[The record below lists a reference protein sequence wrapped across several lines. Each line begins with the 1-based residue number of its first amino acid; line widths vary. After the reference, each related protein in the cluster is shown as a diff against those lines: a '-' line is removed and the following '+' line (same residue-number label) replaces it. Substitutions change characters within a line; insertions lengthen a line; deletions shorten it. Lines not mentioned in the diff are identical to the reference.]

1 MSYDTYPKNSDNPPR
16 NSYDSFPARTNN
28 NFPERNKKN
37 SFEEIE
43 LGEARSRIDQED
55 RFGASFDLLE
65 VRRSFIRKVYGIV
78 GFELLLVSS
87 TVAIFMFSPLR
98 DLVYGNQSWLTIFY
112 VLMFVPLA
120 IVLILTCCPVDKV
133 LRKWP
138 LNIFL
143 LTVLALSEGVVL
155 GIISAYYKQESIMIA
170 GGLTAA
176 TVLVVSIF
184 AFFTKIDFTKYSG
197 IIFILLVLLMI
208 FGIAT
213 IIVGFLADDYTR
225 YVMKMIYG
233 ALGAF
238 VMVILLIVDT
248 QMMIIGKHKYSY
260 NPEDYVYAALSIFL
274 DIINLFIFILIL
286 VGGER

>member
-1 MSYDTYPKNSDNPPR
+1 MDLD
-16 NSYDSFPARTNN
+16 
-28 NFPERNKKN
+28 
-37 SFEEIE
+37 
-43 LGEARSRIDQED
+43 LDQAEQ
-55 RFGASFDLLE
+55 FGTSFDLVE

-78 GFELLLVSS
+78 GFELLLLSS
-87 TVAIFMFSPLR
+87 IVAIFMFSPLR
-98 DLVYGNQSWLTIFY
+98 DMVYGNQTWLTIML

-120 IVLILTCCPVDKV
+120 IILILVCSPVDKV

-143 LTVLALSEGVVL
+143 LTILALSEGVVL
-155 GIISAYYKQESIMIA
+155 GILSAYYQHESIMIA

-184 AFFTKIDFTKYSG
+184 AFFTKIDFTKCGG
-197 IIFILLVLLMI
+197 IIFILLILLMI

-213 IIVGFLADDYTR
+213 IIVSFLADDFSR

-238 VMVILLIVDT
+238 VMVLLLIFDT
-248 QMMIIGKHKYSY
+248 QMMIIGKHKHSY
-260 NPEDYVYAALSIFL
+260 NPEDYVFAALSIFL
-274 DIINLFIFILIL
+274 DIINLFLFILML